1 MKNSALRVFAELE
14 SLSRSAAQKI
24 VEASV
29 EAVSARGSFLLVL
42 NGGGTPTR
50 LFQLLGAEYRDQ
62 ITWSKTHI
70 FWGDERCVPPE
81 DHESNYGQSWNILLS
96 RVDLPASNIHR
107 IKGELEPSEA
117 ANDYALILKQ
127 FASTPLDWPRFDL
140 VLLGMGDDGHT
151 ASLFPGS
158 EVNVSAPIIAVTAQY
173 ENRPASRLTLTPL
186 VFNSARRIIFLVS
199 GKSKSQ
205 TLASVLYGEYQPENL
220 PAQRIRPTDGD
231 LIWMVD
237 QLAAS
242 KL

>member
-1 MKNSALRVFAELE
+1 VKNSALRVFAELE